1 MQTKAASVFGSVP
14 FMWRWLHSGRFSLTK
29 GRWQRSLFTCA
40 EAHPNSAGWSSLV
53 ARRAH
58 NPKVVGSNP
67 APATKSSARSH
78 RWLRAFY
85 FLEQAGFTLDA
96 RDRSHTLCEMSG
108 RVRDWLVLGNSSIL
122 LHRSTMTAL
131 DAVFEAAFFG
141 KEPFK
146 AGLLSH

>member
-1 MQTKAASVFGSVP
+1 MRHSVKIKKLFGNVVIDSDI
-14 FMWRWLHSGRFSLTK
+14 
-29 GRWQRSLFTCA
+29 
-40 EAHPNSAGWSSLV
+40 AGWSSQV

-108 RVRDWLVLGNSSIL
+108 KVRDWLVLGNSSIL

>member
-1 MQTKAASVFGSVP
+1 MAWGRVHQQDALAGIGQAGRKVVGGSAFGNAAFLV
-14 FMWRWLHSGRFSLTK
+14 K
-29 GRWQRSLFTCA
+29 SLF
-40 EAHPNSAGWSSLV
+40 LV
-53 ARRAH
+53 AH

-85 FLEQAGFTLDA
+85 FLEQAGFTLDV

-108 RVRDWLVLGNSSIL
+108 RVRGWLVLGNSSIL

>member
-1 MQTKAASVFGSVP
+1 MPQKVP
-14 FMWRWLHSGRFSLTK
+14 NFALTK
-29 GRWQRSLFTCA
+29 HRGVEQ
-40 EAHPNSAGWSSLV
+40 LV